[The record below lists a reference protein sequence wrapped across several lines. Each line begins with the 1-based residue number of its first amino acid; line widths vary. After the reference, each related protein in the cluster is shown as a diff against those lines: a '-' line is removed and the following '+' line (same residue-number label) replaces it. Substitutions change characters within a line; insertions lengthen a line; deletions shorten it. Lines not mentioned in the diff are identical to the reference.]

1 MWDFFQN
8 LVLKEP
14 SKLWFRSRTDKSQL
28 RISNFLMVKIQK
40 CKNKIGNKKDK
51 TVSFYGHELI
61 FAIWFASLFEPSLQ
75 TPKKFEKIRRLC
87 LQNE

>member
-1 MWDFFQN
+1 MWDFFRN

-28 RISNFLMVKIQK
+28 RIINFRMVKIQK

-51 TVSFYGHELI
+51 TVSFYGRELI

-75 TPKKFEKIRRLC
+75 TPKKFEKIRRLY